1 MRSILEQVMLET
13 MYELPSL
20 ENVAKVVVDEG
31 AITGDSEPLL
41 IYDGVD
47 TQYKASKD

>member
-1 MRSILEQVMLET
+1 

-31 AITGDSEPLL
+31 AITGETKPL
-41 IYDGVD
+41 IVYAGSDIA
-47 TQYKASKD
+47 KAASD